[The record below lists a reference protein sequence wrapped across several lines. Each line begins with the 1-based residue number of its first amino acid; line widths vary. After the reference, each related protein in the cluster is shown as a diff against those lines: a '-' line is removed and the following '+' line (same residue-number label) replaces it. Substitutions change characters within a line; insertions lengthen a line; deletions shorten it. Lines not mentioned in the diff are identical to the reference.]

1 MRDVQWTE
9 QESLEGIKK
18 DMATKEGLEEVKD
31 VVREGQQRIEQML
44 EDRARKQAETA
55 DLEVRVREVA
65 ELDRDLT
72 LAMTQLPD
80 EKEIP
85 DLLSA
90 ISNLGRESGL
100 DIEGTL
106 ARSAERKTSL
116 ESVGSDCYVESFP
129 DDEQTKKMKEIKAKK
144 RRTIVRF
151 LSFLD
156 MRDTSERK
164 STMRSSISSVD
175 WRSSIHMRDSI
186 MQSGY
191 SDRRK
196 SDSIIET
203 VDESLYTSPIRRS
216 IRKSVR
222 TSLKLFAF
230 FGRKKNQVSPTPSM
244 RGE

>member
-1 MRDVQWTE
+1 MSQIDTKSTLIVKLNPSRE
-9 QESLEGIKK
+9 Q
-18 DMATKEGLEEVKD
+18 
-31 VVREGQQRIEQML
+31 
-44 EDRARKQAETA
+44 
-55 DLEVRVREVA
+55 
-65 ELDRDLT
+65 T
-72 LAMTQLPD
+72 LAQYLEAIDVDGDDEGTSRQAGVPSPLDSGLPTP
-80 EKEIP
+80 KQ
-85 DLLSA
+85 SGRA
-90 ISNLGRESGL
+90 RESGL

-196 SDSIIET
+196 SDSLIET

-222 TSLKLFAF
+222 SSLKLFAF

>member
-1 MRDVQWTE
+1 MSQIDTKSTLIVKLNPSRE
-9 QESLEGIKK
+9 Q
-18 DMATKEGLEEVKD
+18 
-31 VVREGQQRIEQML
+31 
-44 EDRARKQAETA
+44 
-55 DLEVRVREVA
+55 
-65 ELDRDLT
+65 T
-72 LAMTQLPD
+72 LAQYLEAIDVDGDDEGTSRQAGVPSPLDSGLPTP
-80 EKEIP
+80 KQ
-85 DLLSA
+85 SGRA
-90 ISNLGRESGL
+90 RESGL
-100 DIEGTL
+100 DIKGTL
-106 ARSAERKTSL
+106 ARSAESKTSL

-129 DDEQTKKMKEIKAKK
+129 DDSETKKRKEIKAKK

-186 MQSGY
+186 MQGGGY
-191 SDRRK
+191 SERRK

-203 VDESLYTSPIRRS
+203 VDESLYSSPMKRS

-222 TSLKLFAF
+222 SSLKLFAF

-244 RGE
+244 RG